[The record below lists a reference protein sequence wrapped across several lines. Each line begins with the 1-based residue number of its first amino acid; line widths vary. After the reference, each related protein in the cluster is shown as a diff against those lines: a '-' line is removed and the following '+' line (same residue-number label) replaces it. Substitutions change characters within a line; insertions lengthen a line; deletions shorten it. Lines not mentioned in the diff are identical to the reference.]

1 MRFKLILPVILTL
14 FFVLSACE
22 GLFNEVLTAETD
34 YFEMDFT
41 IEASGR
47 DKFQI
52 FSEELFSDEI
62 EKALKDAGISKE
74 LLTSVSLKKAEWS
87 ITSQGTYTNL
97 NFLKFAELTV
107 YNDSLRDEK
116 IAFLDPVPKDLSIV
130 DLELS
135 SENLLPYFLGNDF
148 LLTAQ
153 GYLLEIIY
161 ENTDLHARVKF
172 ELQGRVK

>member
-87 ITSQGTYTNL
+87 GPTHIN
-97 NFLKFAELTV
+97 V
-107 YNDSLRDEK
+107 
-116 IAFLDPVPKDLSIV
+116 
-130 DLELS
+130 
-135 SENLLPYFLGNDF
+135 
-148 LLTAQ
+148 
-153 GYLLEIIY
+153 
-161 ENTDLHARVKF
+161 
-172 ELQGRVK
+172 